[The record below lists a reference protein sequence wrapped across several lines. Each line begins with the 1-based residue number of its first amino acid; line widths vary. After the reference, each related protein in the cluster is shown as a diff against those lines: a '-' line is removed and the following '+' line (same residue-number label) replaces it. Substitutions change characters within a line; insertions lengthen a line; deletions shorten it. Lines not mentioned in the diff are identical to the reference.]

1 MDYSTGGLPVHHQL
15 PELAQTHVHRV
26 SDAIHSPHPLSPPS
40 SPAFSL
46 SQHRVFSNESVLRI
60 RWPKY
65 WRFSISPYNEYSGSI
80 SFRIRTIALTIWTLV
95 CRAVS
100 LLFNSACL
108 PDNKHLSDDFSWL
121 CSGLH
126 NAKLNLVHKGESI
139 FTPTFVFN
147 CRMSELLVVK
157 ILECLILWKL
167 CLFPLLTLSSCCFFA
182 STGGFIFLET
192 CPDGSVIHAE
202 FIFISCR
209 LA

>member
-1 MDYSTGGLPVHHQL
+1 MDCSTGGLPVHHQL

-26 SDAIHSPHPLSPPS
+26 SDAIRSPHPLSPPS
-40 SPAFSL
+40 PPAFSL

-65 WRFSISPYNEYSGSI
+65 WRFSISPYDEYSGSV
-80 SFRIRTIALTIWTLV
+80 SFRIRTIALTIWTPV

-126 NAKLNLVHKGESI
+126 NAKLNLVHEGASI

-147 CRMSELLVVK
+147 CRLSELLVVR

-182 STGGFIFLET
+182 STGGFIFLEAR
-192 CPDGSVIHAE
+192 PDGNVIHAE
-202 FIFISCR
+202 FIFIPCR